1 MKSNEVLL
9 HVDFSENYECKL
21 EREIQSMHIGAS
33 EKEISLYNCVWYTG
47 KEKVPHCF
55 SAVSDSLDNGPT
67 VVWAIIRPIID
78 DIQTQKPQLDN
89 FYFFSDGTATQYKK
103 RRIFNFFIKES
114 IKTKIYNLVRTKR
127 LWNNLH
133 HARSI
138 STDWK
143 TK

>member
-21 EREIQSMHIGAS
+21 EREIQSMHFGAS
-33 EKEISLYNCVWYTG
+33 EKEITLHNRVWHTG

-55 SAVSDSLDNGPT
+55 SAVSDSLDNEPT

-78 DIQTQKPQLDN
+78 DIQTQKPQLDT

-103 RRIFNFFIKES
+103 RRILNFFIKES
-114 IKTKIYNLVRTKR
+114 IKKKIQMY
-127 LWNNLH
+127 
-133 HARSI
+133 I
-138 STDWK
+138 I
-143 TK
+143 